1 MTLRSL
7 TYFFLAVLAAILG
20 NYYVL
25 FQNLERM
32 NDHQWWVDHT
42 IEVLN
47 VITSIDKN
55 TRSIEATVRGFYL
68 APAQTEFLNDFDSM
82 HRRVDE
88 GLNQLQTMVAD
99 NPQQMEELREL
110 RRLIQT
116 RYERWDMLIPKAQ
129 TRVLKIS
136 DWPEVVR
143 IGRTQNE
150 KIANQLQRMAM
161 LEGQLLE
168 ERSRLAS
175 RSKQLV
181 YGTFL
186 ASLAVNLLL
195 AILAFWL
202 FRGSTKSQH
211 EALKKAAF
219 DTWIQEGLARI
230 STTLSGQITPEQ
242 VAEHSL
248 AFLSEQLKVPAGKFF
263 YIQDG
268 ILNLLAAHAG
278 PKKEAGSERYR
289 LGEGLV
295 GAAAKSKLI
304 QQITEIPPG
313 YFSINSSLG
322 QTEPTVLGFVPLSA
336 QGVLVG
342 LIELASFEKF
352 TDREFRLLM
361 DLQERIGNSLNAAV
375 ALRRQA
381 ELLEE
386 TQRQAEELQAQQEEL
401 RTNNEE
407 LEEQANALL
416 RAQERSQ
423 AQQEELRQINEEL
436 EAQARTLEHQQEM
449 VSQRNYQLE
458 DAKRESE
465 ARNLEL
471 ERTNLYKS
479 EFLAKMSHELRTP
492 LNSMLIL
499 SSLLGENKDKNLN
512 PQQVEFSKTI
522 HEAGS
527 DLLNLINDILDLS
540 KLEAKKLLLRVEPFA
555 LQGLLDSVEAQFRP
569 VMKNKELDFVI
580 EVDPQMPTVLR
591 TDRQRVEQV
600 IRNFLSNAAK
610 FTEQGKVTLR
620 VKLSPRNKK
629 MVRFEVEDTGIGIP
643 ADRKQKIFEAFEQ
656 VDSSASRK
664 FGGTGLGLTISR
676 ELATL
681 LQGKIEVESQE
692 SAGSK
697 FSLEIPLEAS
707 MEVEAA
713 QSPAPAQEARPIVK
727 RTAEVV
733 EPAAPITISK
743 EKIDRLLRQIKSVST
758 GESRTILI
766 VEDDPSFIKA
776 LEKSAQSHGF
786 KPLAVEDGETA
797 LELLNHHTPAA
808 ILLDIKLPG
817 ISGMG
822 VLESIKQRSELRHVP
837 VHMISGLEYQIPSM
851 RLGAVGYLGKP
862 VSVEGIKG
870 AFDRIEKM
878 LDKKMKQVLIVEDDE
893 RQVKAMQQLLSGPG
907 VQIVTANSGKQALA
921 QIQELEFEC
930 IIVDLSLPDVKD
942 LELLEKI
949 HQELEGH
956 VPPIIIYTGRDLTP
970 KEEERLRAFSE
981 SIIIKGAKSPERLL
995 DEVNLFLHR
1004 VESELPDDQRAMLT
1018 ELRMREKSFDGRTV
1032 LLVDD
1037 DLRNIFALTSALESK
1052 GLKVVA
1058 ARNGFEAIENL
1069 EKHPHVDAVLMD
1081 IMMPKMDGFE
1091 AIRRIR
1097 ESGKYKDLPI
1107 IALTAKAMRGDQEK
1121 CIEAGANDYLPK
1133 PVNLMNLI
1141 SVLKVW
1147 LAGKKVWT

>member
-7 TYFFLAVLAAILG
+7 TFYFIGILVALGVNYAI
-20 NYYVL
+20 L

-32 NDHQWWVDHT
+32 NEHQWWVDHT
-42 IEVLN
+42 VEVLN
-47 VITSIDKN
+47 EIASIDTKM
-55 TRSIEATVRGFYL
+55 RSLEAVVRGFYL
-68 APAQTEFLNDFDSM
+68 APTQLEFMTDFDHL
-82 HRRVDE
+82 HRAVE
-88 GLNQLQTMVAD
+88 EEINKLQNLMGD
-99 NPQQMEELREL
+99 NPRQLDEIKEL
-110 RRLIQT
+110 RRLING
-116 RYERWDMLIPKAQ
+116 RNERWEMLIPRARQ
-129 TRVLKIS
+129 GLLKPA
-136 DWPEVVR
+136 DMPEVVR
-143 IGRTQNE
+143 IGRTASE
-150 KIANQLQRMAM
+150 RLTNQLQRMTSTENA
-161 LEGQLLE
+161 LLK
-168 ERSRLAS
+168 ERSDQAM
-175 RSKQLV
+175 RSKRVV
-181 YGTFL
+181 YGTFA
-186 ASLAVNLLL
+186 ASLIVNILL
-195 AILAFWL
+195 AIVAFWL
-202 FRGSTKSQH
+202 FRGSTKSQL
-211 EALKKAAF
+211 ESLRKAAYNN
-219 DTWIQEGLARI
+219 WIQEGLQRI
-230 STTLSGQITPEQ
+230 TTLLSGQITPEQ

-248 AFLSEQLKVPAGKFF
+248 AFLAEMLKIPAGKFF
-263 YIQDG
+263 VQQDG
-268 ILNLLAAHAG
+268 ILNLLAVHAG
-278 PKKEAGSERYR
+278 PLNEVGQSRYR

-304 QQITEIPPG
+304 QQVTDIPEG
-313 YFSINSSLG
+313 YFPIDSSLG
-322 QTEPTVLGFVPLSA
+322 HSEPKVLNFIPLSF
-336 QGVLVG
+336 QSQPIGILE
-342 LIELASFEKF
+342 IASFEVLGE
-352 TDREFRLLM
+352 REFHLLREV
-361 DLQERIGNSLNAAV
+361 QERIGTALNAAV
-375 ALRRQA
+375 SLRRQS

-407 LEEQANALL
+407 LEEQANALI
-416 RAQERSQ
+416 RAQERQQ

-465 ARNLEL
+465 ARALEL
-471 ERTNLYKS
+471 ERTNQYKS

-499 SSLLGENKDKNLN
+499 SSLLSENKEKNLSK
-512 PQQVEFSKTI
+512 QQVEFSQTI

-527 DLLNLINDILDLS
+527 DLLTLINDILDLS
-540 KLEAKKLLLRVEPFA
+540 KLEAKKLVLRVEPFA
-555 LQGLLDSVEAQFRP
+555 LQGLMDSISAQFGP
-569 VMKNKELDFVI
+569 MMKKKDLDFAI
-580 EVDPQMPTVLR
+580 QVDAQVPTVLR

-600 IRNFLSNAAK
+600 LRNFLSNAAK
-610 FTEQGKVTLR
+610 FTEQGKVSLR
-620 VKLSPRNKK
+620 VRINPRNRK

-643 ADRKQKIFEAFEQ
+643 SDKKQKIFEAFEQ

-681 LQGKIEVESQE
+681 LQGKIEVESE
-692 SAGSK
+692 EGRGAR

-707 MEVEAA
+707 IETGPV
-713 QSPAPAQEARPIVK
+713 QEPSLERTERPLVK
-727 RTAEVV
+727 MAAEVI
-733 EPAAPITISK
+733 EAQAPLTINK
-743 EKIDRLLRQIKSVST
+743 DKIDKLLSQIKNAST

-766 VEDDPSFIKA
+766 VEDDSGFVRA

-786 KPLAVEDGETA
+786 NPLAVEDGETA

-822 VLESIKQRSELRHVP
+822 VLESIKQRSELRHIP
-837 VHMISGLEYQIPSM
+837 IHMISGLEYQIPAM

-893 RQVKAMQQLLSGPG
+893 RQIKAMRELLSGPG
-907 VQIVTANSGKQALA
+907 VQIVTANSGKQALS

-949 HQELEGH
+949 HSELEGH
-956 VPPIIIYTGRDLTP
+956 VPPIIIYTGRDLTV

-1018 ELRMREKSFDGRTV
+1018 ELRMREKTFDGRTI

-1058 ARNGFEAIENL
+1058 ARNGFEALENL
-1069 EKHPHVDAVLMD
+1069 ERHPHVDAVLMD

-1097 ESGKYKDLPI
+1097 EQGKYKDLPI

-1147 LAGKKVWT
+1147 LVGKKAWT